1 MQGSNDWINAKLGL
15 VGTSRI
21 GDVLAEGQ
29 GVTRNNYMMELVC
42 QRLTKKRQD
51 TFTSEAMNWGTEN
64 EPIARSMYEA
74 KTKVMVQE
82 HFGRPHEKLVDWW
95 CSPDG
100 LVNNDGCIEIKC
112 PNTATHLNTL
122 LTGKINKDYIYQM
135 SGACE
140 VFKREWCDFISFDPR
155 LPDNCNLFIK
165 RFYRDDLPTEK
176 VYNGVELFIAELIEL
191 EQKLRKL

>member
-1 MQGSNDWINAKLGL
+1 
-15 VGTSRI
+15 
-21 GDVLAEGQ
+21 
-29 GVTRNNYMMELVC
+29 
-42 QRLTKKRQD
+42 
-51 TFTSEAMNWGTEN
+51 
-64 EPIARSMYEA
+64 
-74 KTKVMVQE
+74 
-82 HFGRPHEKLVDWW
+82 
-95 CSPDG
+95 
-100 LVNNDGCIEIKC
+100 
-112 PNTATHLNTL
+112 
-122 LTGKINKDYIYQM
+122 M